1 MNRLGIRLLII
12 LSFVLIVLPNNLLA
26 APFYEGKMLRIVVGF
41 PPGGGYDRMGRLL
54 SVYLPKYLPGKPKVI
69 VVNLPGAASV
79 IAANNLYN
87 IERPDGLTIGTINAG
102 LPFAQLLGADGI
114 RFDIRKFSWI
124 GSTSE
129 EASLFTVR
137 SDSPYKSVNDLRK
150 AKEPIQV
157 GSSGPANQ
165 NYQFSA
171 LLKEFAGFNFK
182 LINYPSA
189 PEGLLALERKEV
201 DGQAGTFSSLTPY
214 IKRGLVRPLIQ
225 GRIKTPGLESL
236 PIDEDLAYEKR
247 GKTLMALRSVSD
259 SLARPYVAPPN
270 TPPERM
276 KMLRNAFD
284 QVTKDPAFLAEADKN
299 AIKIRY
305 VTSEESLK
313 LLNFILSQ
321 PEDIVRDFGKYIK
334 F

>member
-1 MNRLGIRLLII
+1 
-12 LSFVLIVLPNNLLA
+12 
-26 APFYEGKMLRIVVGF
+26 
-41 PPGGGYDRMGRLL
+41 MGRLL
-54 SVYLPKYLPGKPKVI
+54 SVHLPKYLPGKPRVI

-87 IERPDGLTIGTINAG
+87 IEKPDGLTIGTINAG
-102 LPFAQLLGADGI
+102 LPFAQMLKADGVM
-114 RFDIRKFSWI
+114 FDIRKFSWI
-124 GSTSE
+124 GSPSE

-137 SDSPYKSVNDLRK
+137 SDSPFKSVNDLRK
-150 AKEPIQV
+150 AKEPILL

-165 NYQFSA
+165 NYQFAA

-201 DGQAGTFSSLTPY
+201 DGQAGTFSSLLPY
-214 IKRGLVRPLIQ
+214 MNRGLVRPLIR
-225 GRIKTPGLESL
+225 GRIKAPGLENL
-236 PIDEDLAYEKR
+236 PIDEDLAFDKR

-276 KMLRNAFD
+276 KMLRNAFA
-284 QVTKDPAFLAEADKN
+284 QVAKDPAFLAEAEKN
-299 AIKIRY
+299 AIKINY
-305 VTSEESLK
+305 VTAEESLK
-313 LLNFILSQ
+313 SLNFILSQ
-321 PEDIVRDFGKYIK
+321 PEEIVRDFGKYIK